1 MLPADNAP
9 AQQRMKTMK
18 PHISVI
24 TLAVADLERA
34 TRFYR
39 DGLGLP
45 IREDKPPVVYFQ
57 LRGTW
62 LALFPR
68 QALARYANVPADGQ
82 GFAGITLSCNVASR
96 EEVDETASA
105 AEQAGATIVSPP
117 HQVGWGGYTAW
128 FSDPD
133 GHLWEIV
140 WNPNPFMD

>member
-1 MLPADNAP
+1 MEP
-9 AQQRMKTMK
+9 R
-18 PHISVI
+18 ISVI
-24 TLAVADLERA
+24 TLAVADIGRA

-45 IREDKPPVVYFQ
+45 IRDDKPPVVYFQ

-68 QALARYANVPADGQ
+68 EALASYANVEPDGQ
-82 GFAGITLSCNVASR
+82 GFAGITLSCNLASR
-96 EEVDETASA
+96 EEVDQAMAA
-105 AEQAGATIVSPP
+105 AEKAGATVINPP
-117 HQVGWGGYTAW
+117 HRVGWGGYTGW

-140 WNPNPFMD
+140 WNPRPFIDQA

>member
-1 MLPADNAP
+1 ME
-9 AQQRMKTMK
+9 

-24 TLAVADLERA
+24 TLAVADIERA

-45 IREDKPPVVYFQ
+45 IRDDKPPVVYFE

-62 LALFPR
+62 LALFPAE
-68 QALARYANVPADGQ
+68 ALAHYANVAADGQ
-82 GFAGITLSCNVASR
+82 GFGGITLSCNVASR
-96 EEVDETASA
+96 EEVDQTISA
-105 AEQAGATIVSPP
+105 AEQAGATVVNPP
-117 HQVGWGGYTAW
+117 REVGWGGYTGW

-140 WNPNPFMD
+140 WNPRPFIS

>member
-1 MLPADNAP
+1 MQP
-9 AQQRMKTMK
+9 R
-18 PHISVI
+18 ISVI
-24 TLAVADLERA
+24 TLGVADMQRA

-68 QALARYANVPADGQ
+68 QALASYANVPAEGR
-82 GFAGITLSCNVASR
+82 GFAAMTLSCNVASR
-96 EEVDETASA
+96 EEVDDTAGA
-105 AEQAGATIVSPP
+105 AERAGATIVKPP
-117 HQVGWGGYTAW
+117 HEAGWGGYTAW
-128 FSDPD
+128 FTDPD

>member
-1 MLPADNAP
+1 ME
-9 AQQRMKTMK
+9 

-24 TLAVADLERA
+24 TLAVSDLERA

-45 IREDKPPVVYFQ
+45 MRNDKPPVVYFE

-68 QALARYANVPADGQ
+68 EALAGYANVPADGQ
-82 GFAGITLSCNVASR
+82 GFGGVTLSCNVDSR
-96 EEVDETASA
+96 QAVDDTVGA
-105 AEQAGATIVSPP
+105 AEQAGASVVNAP
-117 HQVGWGGYTAW
+117 HEVAWGGYSGW
-128 FSDPD
+128 FRDPD

-140 WNPNPFMD
+140 WNPRPFIE

>member
-1 MLPADNAP
+1 MQP
-9 AQQRMKTMK
+9 Q
-18 PHISVI
+18 ISVI
-24 TLAVADLERA
+24 TLGVADMERA

-45 IREDKPPVVYFQ
+45 IRVDKPPVVYFQ

-82 GFAGITLSCNVASR
+82 GFAGVTLSCNVASR
-96 EEVDETASA
+96 EEVDDTAGA
-105 AEQAGATIVSPP
+105 AERAGAIIVNPP
-117 HQVGWGGYTAW
+117 RQAGWGGYTAW

>member
-1 MLPADNAP
+1 MEPCI
-9 AQQRMKTMK
+9 R
-18 PHISVI
+18 VI
-24 TLAVADLERA
+24 TLAVADIGRA

-45 IREDKPPVVYFQ
+45 IRDDKPPVVYFQ

-68 QALARYANVPADGQ
+68 EALASYANVEPDGQ
-82 GFAGITLSCNVASR
+82 GFAGITLSCNLASR
-96 EEVDETASA
+96 EEVDQAIAA
-105 AEQAGATIVSPP
+105 AEKAGATVINPP
-117 HQVGWGGYTAW
+117 HRVGWGGYTGW

-140 WNPNPFMD
+140 WNPRPFIDQA